1 MLVQYQQHHYNMDK
15 IILLKA
21 EVFDIIM
28 KIRELEML
36 HNNKLAEISALLQK
50 QDTRGIEEYESNPDI
65 KTEDN

>member
-1 MLVQYQQHHYNMDK
+1 
-15 IILLKA
+15 
-21 EVFDIIM
+21 M

-65 KTEDN
+65 ETEDN